1 MYKIH
6 FEYGLSV
13 KKNRGKKSSII
24 EVKVPIYK
32 QFQEWFIEP
41 KKQLTGK
48 RQPPTSHIVGDPNSM
63 LRILSVET
71 LENHPSLAPLLAR
84 LILAV
89 FR

>member
-6 FEYGLSV
+6 FEYGLLV

-48 RQPPTSHIVGDPNSM
+48 R
-63 LRILSVET
+63 
-71 LENHPSLAPLLAR
+71 
-84 LILAV
+84 
-89 FR
+89 